1 LILQSC
7 LGMEIDAPN
16 TVIRFAYPMLP
27 ESVPY
32 VRMKGIKV
40 GSAEVALEITR
51 NEKTVSIAILDR
63 NGEVDIVVV
72 K

>member
-1 LILQSC
+1 MQ
-7 LGMEIDAPN
+7 IDAPN
-16 TVIRFAYPMLP
+16 TVTRFIYPMLP

-32 VRMKGIKV
+32 VRMKGVRV
-40 GSAEVALEITR
+40 GSAEVVLEIKR

-63 NGEVDIVVV
+63 HGEVDIEIV